1 MTDFLIASNNAH
13 KVEEFKRILS
23 PLGINAVSAKEAGF
37 DLGEVVED
45 GSTFAE
51 NALIKAKSAFKATGL
66 PSVAD
71 DSGLCVDAL
80 DGAPGIFTA
89 RYGSEGFSDRQ
100 RMAYLLDNM
109 KNVPQEKRTARFV
122 CSICCML
129 SEDDII
135 TAEGVC
141 DGSIAFEISGSG
153 GFGYDPVFL
162 APDGRCF
169 GVISA
174 EEKDKLSHR
183 GKALRKLSLLLK
195 DRKDLI

>member
-1 MTDFLIASNNAH
+1 MVKRMTDFLIASNNAH

-89 RYGSEGFSDRQ
+89 RYGSEEFSDREIEQ
-100 RMAYLLDNM
+100 ELN
-109 KNVPQEKRTARFV
+109 NVNQVIKELRQKAEIV
-122 CSICCML
+122 IAG
-129 SEDDII
+129 II
-135 TAEGVC
+135 
-141 DGSIAFEISGSG
+141 
-153 GFGYDPVFL
+153 
-162 APDGRCF
+162 
-169 GVISA
+169 
-174 EEKDKLSHR
+174 
-183 GKALRKLSLLLK
+183 
-195 DRKDLI
+195 